1 VTDVGL
7 PGLNGRQL
15 ADAAREAMPAL
26 PILLI
31 TGYAGQ
37 ALDNIRI
44 ADGMEILPKPFPL
57 EELAARV
64 KALLTQRRS
73 AARG

>member
-1 VTDVGL
+1 
-7 PGLNGRQL
+7 
-15 ADAAREAMPAL
+15 L

-37 ALDNIRI
+37 ALDDIRL
-44 ADGMEILPKPFPL
+44 ADRMKIMRKPFPL

-73 AARG
+73 DA